1 MASSSSTAMTP
12 VEFAGRRDDAG
23 DSGGGGQLVLDEE
36 YADDSYDY
44 GDYGEGE
51 GGGGGL
57 YGDDSGL
64 MDPSTGLPMPAG
76 ADGNKGRTSYL
87 ADIFGQIFRT
97 KICNISF
104 FSSLGG
110 GM

>member
-76 ADGNKGRTSYL
+76 ADGNKGR
-87 ADIFGQIFRT
+87 QIIWHNDTALLLCFT
-97 KICNISF
+97 KNLLCYEIQK
-104 FSSLGG
+104 G
-110 GM
+110 